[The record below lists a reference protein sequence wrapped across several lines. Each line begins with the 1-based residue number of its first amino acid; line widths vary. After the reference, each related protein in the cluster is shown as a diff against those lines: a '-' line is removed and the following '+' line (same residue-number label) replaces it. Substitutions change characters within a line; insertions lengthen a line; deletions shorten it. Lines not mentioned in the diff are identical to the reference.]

1 MPSDILPGMK
11 FRGFPAHFDNRTS
24 NIVHTVAGKK
34 NLRRINIVVTAQT
47 LHHLEAMAAANGW
60 GEKDLGR
67 VVDKL
72 IRTALHGRSEAKDV

>member
-1 MPSDILPGMK
+1 MARNNNKNQRIY
-11 FRGFPAHFDNRTS
+11 A
-24 NIVHTVAGKK
+24 VHGADKK

-47 LHHLEAMAAANGW
+47 LGHLESMAAANGW

-72 IRTALHGRSEAKDV
+72 VRTAVVEHRHSADKK

>member
-1 MPSDILPGMK
+1 MAKQNKQYVYYLS
-11 FRGFPAHFDNRTS
+11 
-24 NIVHTVAGKK
+24 GKK

-47 LHHLEAMAAANGW
+47 LQHLEAMAAANGW

-72 IRTALHGRSEAKDV
+72 MRTVLSEQNTSSQKCTYKGE

>member
-1 MPSDILPGMK
+1 MSKNSHLHLYHSRD
-11 FRGFPAHFDNRTS
+11 
-24 NIVHTVAGKK
+24 KK

-47 LHHLEAMAAANGW
+47 LQHLEEMAAVNGW

-72 IRTALHGRSEAKDV
+72 MRNALAQLHSNHHAKQKGE

>member
-1 MPSDILPGMK
+1 MANK
-11 FRGFPAHFDNRTS
+11 NRNKQPQQFS
-24 NIVHTVAGKK
+24 GKR

-47 LHHLEAMAAANGW
+47 LGHLEEMAAANGW

-72 IRTALHGRSEAKDV
+72 MRTALTQYKQTEK

>member
-1 MPSDILPGMK
+1 MAKKQHIYSVPGK
-11 FRGFPAHFDNRTS
+11 
-24 NIVHTVAGKK
+24 GKK

-47 LHHLEAMAAANGW
+47 LCHLEEMAAANGW

-72 IRTALHGRSEAKDV
+72 MRTFLVTNTNTNK